1 MKKINLDLLLKT
13 FENDFEQIFGL
24 FYDNGLYT
32 VKEDGCVVDEDG
44 NYYGNTNEHKKEMIR
59 NTFGVVLFY
68 VVLIIG
74 VFLIDARMNQIDNQ
88 KSAIEP
94 LTQIAQKQNR

>member
-1 MKKINLDLLLKT
+1 MNKNYDIDTIISVEQFKENRKRHLERDVQKK
-13 FENDFEQIFGL
+13 Q
-24 FYDNGLYT
+24 
-32 VKEDGCVVDEDG
+32 
-44 NYYGNTNEHKKEMIR
+44 EHKKEMIR
-59 NTFGVVLFY
+59 NAFGVVLFY